1 MYLAAAEA
9 PEAPSAPTARGE
21 HHDDS
26 ATGHDRADASTAA
39 PALVVMR
46 VYDADVPGETLAR
59 EIDAMSTDAT
69 GTLPALLDV
78 ATLDG
83 GRCCLVVDRLGGPAL
98 SRIIAERTISPG
110 EAVTILAPIVVAVAE
125 LARNGFVHGRLA
137 PSDVLLDDAGRPRL
151 VGLGALQ
158 RLPQH
163 APERVALLRSG
174 HAALADLMEEVA
186 SAVVPARALAD
197 PIALLHE
204 RLAARPFVPCEG
216 ELERRLFAAATPEP
230 VRGIEVR
237 ASPRRLPARV
247 TAPLPHDAALV
258 DATAAPAPGRG
269 VIGEGLRRMLALVQ
283 GPEDLVDRVA
293 TAADVD
299 RAERGRR
306 RLVAAARGRGRSLV
320 FGGLVGGA
328 ALVAMLTLVPP
339 ATAED
344 VPARRRRPRAP
355 RAANRRRRTGADRAP
370 RLRTRRWS
378 SPRGE
383 RVPSSRRP
391 TRRRSSPTRI
401 PSRRLG
407 DCSSTGRS
415 ASRRSIS
422 AASTR
427 SPSPDRPS
435 RHPIAWRSRRRE
447 MAAEV
452 PVTRFDPATIEV
464 VAEMGAAVLVRAA
477 TAPGREP
484 ASLLMVRG
492 EAGWRLREVFD

>member
-1 MYLAAAEA
+1 M
-9 PEAPSAPTARGE
+9 
-21 HHDDS
+21 
-26 ATGHDRADASTAA
+26 
-39 PALVVMR
+39 
-46 VYDADVPGETLAR
+46 
-59 EIDAMSTDAT
+59 
-69 GTLPALLDV
+69 
-78 ATLDG
+78 
-83 GRCCLVVDRLGGPAL
+83 
-98 SRIIAERTISPG
+98 
-110 EAVTILAPIVVAVAE
+110 
-125 LARNGFVHGRLA
+125 HGRLA

-186 SAVVPARALAD
+186 SAVMPARALAD

-204 RLAARPFVPCEG
+204 RLAARPFLPCEG

-247 TAPLPHDAALV
+247 TAPLPHDAAFV

-320 FGGLVGGA
+320 FGGLIGGA

-344 VPARRRRPRAP
+344 VPAPA
-355 RAANRRRRTGADRAP
+355 T
-370 RLRTRRWS
+370 S
-378 SPRGE
+378 
-383 RVPSSRRP
+383 PSSSARRES
-391 TRRRSSPTRI
+391 T
-401 PSRRLG
+401 PSDGSGPGAAASDAPVELAEGRARAEQPAAEEEAVLTDEDPIAAARRLLQHRAECFETLDLG
-407 DCSSTGRS
+407 CLEAVAQPGSPIEASDRLALSTARDG
-415 ASRRSIS
+415 
-422 AASTR
+422 
-427 SPSPDRPS
+427 
-435 RHPIAWRSRRRE
+435 
-447 MAAEV
+447 AEV

-477 TAPGREP
+477 AAPGREP